1 MDLPLACMCAVKVFC
16 IINVFGEQLTGVI
29 SILKSDSGSVLSFKS
44 AVVRVVSKLASL
56 VS

>member
-16 IINVFGEQLTGVI
+16 IVNVFGEQLTGVT
-29 SILKSDSGSVLSFKS
+29 SILKLDSRSVLSFKS